1 MIDGRKFAD
10 AGFPLIGTPYSVM
23 DCQKFVEKCA
33 EICGIKI
40 DLAGSNTWY
49 RYIMEHGAV
58 MTPEQCVK
66 ELGCVPQGAILFIVN
81 HDGGEPE
88 KFRADGKG
96 NASHMGICTIPRGKG
111 AIHSSASRGGVCES
125 EFKGKTIRNGGW
137 NMVGLWDQVIFD
149 YSGGVD
155 PFPDPIPDPEPVPD
169 PAPAETA
176 VVGNVPEGNRQ
187 DVNFRVKPSTT
198 AVLIDRIPCGETVQV
213 IDRADKWSKI
223 KWHGYTGYIMTEYL
237 IFTEEEPDALY
248 CVTIHDLSRD
258 EAEAIVD
265 AFGGSITEE
274 RG

>member
-1 MIDGRKFAD
+1 MKMIDGKKFAD

-33 EICGIKI
+33 ELCGIKI

-66 ELGCVPQGAILFIVN
+66 ELGCVPAGAILFIVE
-81 HDGGEPE
+81 HDGEEPD
-88 KFRADGKG
+88 KYKGDGKG
-96 NASHMGICTIPRGKG
+96 NASHMGICTMPRGKG
-111 AIHSSASRGGVCES
+111 ALHSSASRGGVCES
-125 EFKGKTIRNGGW
+125 EFKGKTIKNGGW

-155 PFPDPIPDPEPVPD
+155 PSLPAE
-169 PAPAETA
+169 PAPLPAEIA
-176 VVGNVPEGNRQ
+176 VVGNVPAGNRHE
-187 DVNFRVKPSTT
+187 VNLRAKPAKTARLIERV
-198 AVLIDRIPCGETVQV
+198 PCGDTVEV
-213 IDRADKWSKI
+213 LNRADDWSKI
-223 KWHGYTGYIMTEYL
+223 KWRDYAGYMMTKYL
-237 IFTEEEPDALY
+237 VFDELEPNVLY

-258 EAEAIVD
+258 EAESIVEV
-265 AFGGSITEE
+265 FGGSITEE